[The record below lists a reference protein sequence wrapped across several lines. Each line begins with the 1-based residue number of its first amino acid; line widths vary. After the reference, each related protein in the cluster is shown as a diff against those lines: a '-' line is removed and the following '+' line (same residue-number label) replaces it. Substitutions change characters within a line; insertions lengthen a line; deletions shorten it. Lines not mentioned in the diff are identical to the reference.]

1 MVALFDY
8 DSLIYKSCYRI
19 VDIAQIREWFEL
31 GRDKAWMREKII
43 EKSVRRLCDMGDN
56 LFLDLDDVGVRVDH
70 VEYFIT
76 AARHSVRK
84 KIDPLYKSH
93 RKPNKWV
100 TKIRKHLLEANF
112 AITSDEYEADDLIYD
127 RAMQLGEENCVIL
140 TMDKDLRQIPGIH
153 FDYYRPVAKVI
164 DEDGNEKKE
173 KQPCRGLDLVSPD
186 QAKRFFWYQMLTGD
200 HGDFIK
206 GVPGIG
212 PRRAEKLLND
222 VETKSLKSKVMS
234 VYFKKFDGLT
244 EFIKNYYLLKLGT
257 EDRDI
262 EMLEKEFITELQQ
275 VA

>member
-1 MVALFDY
+1 MIALFDY

-19 VDIAQIREWFEL
+19 VDVAQIREWFDL

-56 LFLDLDDVGVRVDH
+56 LFLDLDDVGIRVEH

-76 AARHSVRK
+76 AARNSVRK
-84 KIDPLYKSH
+84 KLDPSYKSH

-100 TKIRKHLLEANF
+100 NKVRRHLLEANF

-127 RAMQLGEENCVIL
+127 RAMQLGDEHCLIL
-140 TMDKDLRQIPGIH
+140 TMDKDLKQIPGIH
-153 FDYYRPVAKVI
+153 FDYYRPTIV
-164 DEDGNEKKE
+164 DEDGNKQ
-173 KQPCRGLDLVSPD
+173 KQPCRGLDIVSPD

-200 HGDFIK
+200 HGDYIK

-212 PRRAEKLLND
+212 PKRAEKLLSD
-222 VETKSLKSKVMS
+222 TEIAMLKSKVMS
-234 VYFKKFDGLT
+234 VYFNKFNGLN
-244 EFIKNYYLLKLGT
+244 EFINNYYLLKLGT
-257 EDRDI
+257 ENRDI
-262 EMLEKEFITELQQ
+262 EMLEKEFMNELQE